1 MNFFV
6 SEHRLFNR
14 KGQDIGRDPPLIT
27 PTEKPKINPLKCIQ
41 MITCNHALRISGV
54 DRTGSGTKRG
64 IASEALSWLK
74 YRSGAS
80 SKTGKEDTAKKYFIH
95 IYVTKRQVLKLHTRQ
110 ALKLHTI
117 QAIKLHT
124 IHRDAAVRRNRQE
137 SDE

>member
-80 SKTGKEDTAKKYFIH
+80 SKTAKEDTAKKYFIH
-95 IYVTKRQVLKLHTRQ
+95 IYVTMY
-110 ALKLHTI
+110 
-117 QAIKLHT
+117 
-124 IHRDAAVRRNRQE
+124 IHIYVYTLCICICIYIHLYIYIYIYIE
-137 SDE
+137 KVGPISE